1 MTTIGHELVVLTGKE
16 PMATLSEYRRSDDGV
31 SFGQNF
37 INKSKSGF
45 VEI

>member
-1 MTTIGHELVVLTGKE
+1 MTTIGHELVVLTGMD
-16 PMATLSEYRRSDDGV
+16 PMATLSEYRRSGDGV